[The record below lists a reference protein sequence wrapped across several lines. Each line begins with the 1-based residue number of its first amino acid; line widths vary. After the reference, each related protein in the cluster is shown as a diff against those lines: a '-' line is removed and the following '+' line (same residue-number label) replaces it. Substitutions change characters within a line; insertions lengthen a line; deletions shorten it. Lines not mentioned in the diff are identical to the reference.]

1 MTTNDIICVGECA
14 LKKKESY
21 WLAQTIIA
29 HGPGSAVCWKTRTRE
44 KNSRTTEFT
53 LADSRAIQQTRQ
65 SIVQCKP
72 SFIITRDPFL
82 KTAQLYVTFCVELWL
97 SMSTL
102 QWVTT
107 GCPMRATV
115 DGHSKGRDGL

>member
-1 MTTNDIICVGECA
+1 MRREYARKTND
-14 LKKKESY
+14 SY
-21 WLAQTIIA
+21 WLIQTIIA
-29 HGPGSAVCWKTRTRE
+29 HGSGSAGCWKTRARE
-44 KNSRTTEFT
+44 ETSRPSSRTTAFT

>member
-1 MTTNDIICVGECA
+1 MMMLILNCRLKYENSILFTISETTNEIVCGGKYA

-65 SIVQCKP
+65 SIVQFK
-72 SFIITRDPFL
+72 
-82 KTAQLYVTFCVELWL
+82 L
-97 SMSTL
+97 SL
-102 QWVTT
+102 RKHYQH
-107 GCPMRATV
+107 GGQPNN
-115 DGHSKGRDGL
+115 